1 MSLKSMGTVMTAS
14 KTLLDNIN
22 EVHTTELDLVR
33 IKRNLNLESNDP
45 VSYVK
50 DEIIRYQDRI
60 TRKGKNYYIE
70 TEKALIT
77 VNASSYTIITVH
89 TKK

>member
-1 MSLKSMGTVMTAS
+1 MGTVMTAS

-22 EVHTTELDLVR
+22 EVHTTKLGLVR

-45 VSYVK
+45 VSYIK
-50 DEIIRYQDRI
+50 DEIIKYQDRI

-77 VNASSYTIITVH
+77 VNASSYTIITAH
-89 TKK
+89 IKK